1 MELAGTTW
9 LIKSTLQPFKPQFE
23 LFNVSFSKAF
33 QDRGWIPA
41 SALGLLVVLLIV
53 IASATSPSIS
63 HLHRYGGFIACK
75 CRILSWWID
84 QC

>member
-1 MELAGTTW
+1 MELAGTAW

-41 SALGLLVVLLIV
+41 SALGLLVVLLSCDSFSKHHPV
-53 IASATSPSIS
+53 FFTSTGMVDLLPANVG
-63 HLHRYGGFIACK
+63 Y
-75 CRILSWWID
+75 
-84 QC
+84 